1 MTNVFV
7 REQRGR
13 CTHREAQREE
23 AKGRQA
29 ESGRM
34 LPSAKEHW
42 EPSAAGKVTED
53 SPLEP
58 LERAWLSQNLDF
70 RLLVS
75 RTVRE

>member
-1 MTNVFV
+1 MYT
-7 REQRGR
+7 QRG
-13 CTHREAQREE
+13 T
-23 AKGRQA
+23 KGRSQGKTEA
-29 ESGRM
+29 ESGGM

-42 EPSAAGKVTED
+42 EPSAAGKATED

-58 LERAWLSQNLDF
+58 LERAWFSQNLDF